1 MRLATC
7 LLSDSQSTQLT
18 ETVPCVLVE
27 DRVLAIDSLGRSM
40 IDLIANFGTLR
51 DEVIR
56 YVAAAET
63 SQWLA
68 LANVRLDAPLRNC
81 EKLICIGKNYA
92 DHAREMGGPP
102 PEIPVVFSKFSST
115 ITAPQAD
122 VVLPPISQQV
132 DFEAELV
139 VVIGRTGKNIPQDQ
153 AFDYVFGYCCG
164 NDISAR
170 DWQQGRPGGQWLL
183 GKTFDTF
190 APLGPWIVTADEVPD
205 PHALDIRMTI
215 NGEVLQDANT
225 SDLIFPIDRLISHVS
240 QFVTLRPG
248 DLIFTGTPSGV
259 GAGRTPPR
267 FLVAGDRMEVE
278 IESLG
283 KLENPVVGSAS

>member
-7 LLSDSQSTQLT
+7 LLTDAQSMQPTGP
-18 ETVPCVLVE
+18 VPCVLVE
-27 DRVLAIDSLGRSM
+27 DRVLRLDSLGSTM
-40 IDLIANFGTLR
+40 IDLIADFGTLR

-56 YVAAAET
+56 CVDAAET
-63 SQWLA
+63 SQWLP
-68 LANVRLDAPLRNC
+68 LADVCLDAPLRNC

-115 ITAPQAD
+115 ITAPNAD

-139 VVIGRTGKNIPQDQ
+139 VVIGRPGKNIPQDQ

-205 PHALDIRMTI
+205 PHRLGIRMTI

-283 KLENPVVGSAS
+283 KLENSVVSSAS